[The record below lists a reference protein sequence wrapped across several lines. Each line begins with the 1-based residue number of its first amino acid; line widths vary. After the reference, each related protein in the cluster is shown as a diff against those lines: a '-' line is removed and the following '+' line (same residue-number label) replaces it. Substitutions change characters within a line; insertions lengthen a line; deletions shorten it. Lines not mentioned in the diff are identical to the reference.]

1 MIFFGKRFLML
12 LLTSLAL
19 VSCNQFEYSP
29 NQIFD
34 KDSRQDINATN
45 LKELGKGEG
54 DDTIRFVL
62 TGDTQKSRD
71 ETVKFYQKVNTMPG
85 IDFVVVAGDI
95 SEFGVLKEMEW
106 IDRELEK
113 LNVPYVAVIGNHDL
127 TSRGKDVFLR
137 MFGPLN
143 YSFVY
148 GGVKFICHDSNSREY
163 SFNGKVP
170 DVDWLKNELKAE
182 AGVADYIAIS
192 HIPPISEDFDP
203 KLVTDYTA
211 AFAGTP
217 GFLASLHAH
226 THNYELFYPDKS
238 GIPYVITSA
247 VGNTEFLLVE
257 IVNHKVSFE
266 RISF

>member
-1 MIFFGKRFLML
+1 ML
-12 LLTSLAL
+12 LQLMAL
-19 VSCNQFEYSP
+19 GLISCNQFEYSP
-29 NQIFD
+29 NQVFD
-34 KDSRQDINATN
+34 KDSRRDINAIN
-45 LKELGKGEG
+45 LQELGSGAQ
-54 DDTIRFVL
+54 DDTVRFVL

-71 ETVKFYQKVNTMPG
+71 ETVKFREKVNAIPG
-85 IDFVVVAGDI
+85 VDFVIVAGDI

-113 LNVPYVAVIGNHDL
+113 LNMPYLAVIGNHDL
-127 TSRGKDVFLR
+127 TSRGKDVFVR

-170 DVDWLKNELKAE
+170 DVDWLKTELKPQ
-182 AGVADYIAIS
+182 ADVQNYIAIS
-192 HIPPISEDFDP
+192 HVPPISEDFDP
-203 KLVTDYTA
+203 KLISSYTA
-211 AFAGTP
+211 AFANAP
-217 GFLASLHAH
+217 GFLTSLHAH
-226 THNYELFYPDKS
+226 THNYELFYPDQS

-257 IVNHKVSFE
+257 VVNNQVSFE

>member
-1 MIFFGKRFLML
+1 ML
-12 LLTSLAL
+12 LQLMAL
-19 VSCNQFEYSP
+19 GLISCNQFEYSP
-29 NQIFD
+29 NQVFD
-34 KDSRQDINATN
+34 KDSRRDINAIN
-45 LKELGKGEG
+45 LQELGVGAQ
-54 DDTIRFVL
+54 DDTVRFVL

-71 ETVKFYQKVNTMPG
+71 ETVKFREKVNAIPG
-85 IDFVVVAGDI
+85 VDFVIVAGDI

-113 LNVPYVAVIGNHDL
+113 LNMPYLAVIGNHDL
-127 TSRGKDVFLR
+127 TSRGKDVFVR

-170 DVDWLKNELKAE
+170 DVDWLKTELKPQ
-182 AGVADYIAIS
+182 ADVQNYIAIS
-192 HIPPISEDFDP
+192 HVPPISEDFDP
-203 KLVTDYTA
+203 KLISSYTA
-211 AFAGTP
+211 AFANAP
-217 GFLASLHAH
+217 GFLTSLHAH
-226 THNYELFYPDKS
+226 THNYELFYPDQS

-257 IVNHKVSFE
+257 VVNHQVSFE

>member
-1 MIFFGKRFLML
+1 MMIFGKRSLML
-12 LLTSLAL
+12 LLTSLVL

-34 KDSRQDINATN
+34 KDSRQDINAAN
-45 LKELGKGEG
+45 LKALGKGEG
-54 DDTIRFVL
+54 DDTVRFVL

-71 ETVKFYQKVNTMPG
+71 ETVKLYQKVNQVPG

-113 LNVPYVAVIGNHDL
+113 LNMPYLAVIGNHDL

-148 GGVKFICHDSNSREY
+148 GGIKFICHDSNSREY
-163 SFNGKVP
+163 GFNGKVP
-170 DVDWLKNELKAE
+170 DVDWLKTQLQSE
-182 AGVADYIAIS
+182 AGVEHYVTIS
-192 HIPPISEDFDP
+192 HVPPISEDFDP

-211 AFAGTP
+211 AFAATP

-247 VGNTEFLLVE
+247 VGNNEFLLVE